1 MNIFTEAN
9 DLESLYKRK
18 KQIREEL
25 DSVYWQGQN
34 LQANFVELSHMFP
47 QRSQPYH
54 ITEQQ
59 DKLRGQ
65 INELNVAFSEYK
77 KKKELIEGEIT
88 GRESCLGSSVTV
100 YLEAVAD
107 GEATL
112 SLTYLV
118 NNVSFKPLYDIQIP
132 PEVRV
137 GSSEMNTMNAVYRA
151 SLQQSTGEDW
161 KNVILKASTFNP
173 TENVVIPDDSQNW
186 APQKPYKDVIPCSE
200 CTSYSPLREV
210 ITLSGPYTI
219 SHKTKTQEFQNI
231 VIADLNFTEV
241 KLDWV
246 LVPALSRS
254 VLLKATIRNTSDYF
268 LLSGSAKI
276 MLDDM
281 LVGNTTIPVSY
292 YYPVINSQVTY
303 TKLGIKNRSPV
314 RENFLFAHLVRNKNS
329 V

>member
-59 DKLRGQ
+59 NKLRGQ

-100 YLEAVAD
+100 YLEALAD

-132 PEVRV
+132 PELRV
-137 GSSEMNTMNAVYRA
+137 GSSEMNIMNAVYRA

-161 KNVILKASTFNP
+161 KNVILKASTFYL
-173 TENVVIPDDSQNW
+173 TGNVITSGDQV
-186 APQKPYKDVIPCSE
+186 AP
-200 CTSYSPLREV
+200 TSYGDSTFYSRQREV
-210 ITLSGPYTI
+210 VTQLGQYTI
-219 SHKTKTQEFQNI
+219 GRKTTTQGTQNI
-231 VIADLNFTEV
+231 FIANLNLTEV
-241 KLDWV
+241 DIDYGLCRIYQ
-246 LVPALSRS
+246 AYITNTSS
-254 VLLKATIRNTSDYF
+254 HFLLK
-268 LLSGSAKI
+268 GSVNF
-276 MLDDM
+276 MLNGR
-281 LVGNTTIPVSY
+281 LVGMTTIPVSSY
-292 YYPVINSQVTY
+292 YSLSN
-303 TKLGIKNRSPV
+303 
-314 RENFLFAHLVRNKNS
+314 E
-329 V
+329 

>member
-25 DSVYWQGQN
+25 DSVYLQGRN

-118 NNVSFKPLYDIQIP
+118 NNVSFKPNYDIH
-132 PEVRV
+132 
-137 GSSEMNTMNAVYRA
+137 A
-151 SLQQSTGEDW
+151 SLSEREGGPKINILRVIYQASLEQSTGEDW
-161 KNVILKASTFNP
+161 KNVILKASTFYL
-173 TENVVIPDDSQNW
+173 TGNVITSGDQV
-186 APQKPYKDVIPCSE
+186 AP
-200 CTSYSPLREV
+200 TSYGDSTFYSRQREV
-210 ITLSGPYTI
+210 VTQLGQYTI
-219 SHKTKTQEFQNI
+219 GRKTTTQGTQNI
-231 VIADLNFTEV
+231 FIANLNFTEV
-241 KLDWV
+241 DIDYGLRRIYQ
-246 LVPALSRS
+246 AYI
-254 VLLKATIRNTSDYF
+254 TNTSSHF
-268 LLSGSAKI
+268 LLEGSVNF
-276 MLDDM
+276 MLNGR
-281 LVGNTTIPVSY
+281 LVGMTTIPVSSY
-292 YYPVINSQVTY
+292 YSLN
-303 TKLGIKNRSPV
+303 N
-314 RENFLFAHLVRNKNS
+314 E
-329 V
+329 